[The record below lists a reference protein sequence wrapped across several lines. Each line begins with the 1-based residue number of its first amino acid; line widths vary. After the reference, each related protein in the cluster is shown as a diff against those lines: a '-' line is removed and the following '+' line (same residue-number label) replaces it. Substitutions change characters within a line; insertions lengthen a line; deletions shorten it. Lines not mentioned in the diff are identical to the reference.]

1 MLPGTTSTLLC
12 YISSWATNYGG
23 TTMVGE
29 IAMAPLPVVPPLEV
43 AALGKELVTA
53 LANCSLC
60 SYFYCAWTKEP
71 LYWRIWF
78 IFFEKALSKNW
89 QFRAVLLLLSW
100 FEKQNK
106 PKQLLLIWKPCRVSR
121 LKKHSCVRH
130 NLLLIINIQDVWK
143 VLKLSLRSISLA
155 LSD

>member
-1 MLPGTTSTLLC
+1 MLPGTIGTSLC

-60 SYFYCAWTKEP
+60 SYFYCA
-71 LYWRIWF
+71 
-78 IFFEKALSKNW
+78 
-89 QFRAVLLLLSW
+89 
-100 FEKQNK
+100 
-106 PKQLLLIWKPCRVSR
+106 
-121 LKKHSCVRH
+121 
-130 NLLLIINIQDVWK
+130 
-143 VLKLSLRSISLA
+143 
-155 LSD
+155 